1 MKTAYIQAT
10 AGISGDMLLGCL
22 LNVGLPIETLGKS
35 LEKLHISGYRIEHI
49 ESSRG
54 MIRGTQVIVHQE
66 ENTTHGYSIHD
77 FTNLVQNSDLSEETK
92 SKSISVLQKLE
103 AAEILVH
110 GEGHELHELGDL
122 DTIIDI
128 VGVIAG
134 FESLNIDKIY
144 CSPLP
149 LGWGIINTRKG
160 PLPIP
165 APATSH
171 LINMSNARVVPPTK
185 EYMEA
190 GELVTPT
197 GAAIITTLASF
208 DPPSFSVNRI
218 GYGVGSRDIP
228 TLPNVISIWLGET
241 EQSLEQNVVSTL
253 ETNIDDS
260 TPELI
265 GYVTEKMLASGA
277 LDVWITPIYMKK
289 NRPGVTLSV
298 LSTLEYQDKLLSL
311 MLQETSTL
319 GVRIIN
325 SNRYAADREIMTL
338 NTSLGNVNI
347 KVKKIND
354 SITSISPEYEDC
366 KNIALSQEVPLYE
379 VFRIVELE
387 ARNILGII

>member
-22 LNVGLPIETLGKS
+22 VDVGLNIEDLEKS
-35 LEKLHISGYRIEHI
+35 IEKLHVSGYKIEHHK
-49 ESSRG
+49 STRG
-54 MIRGTQVIVHQE
+54 MITGTQVVIHQE
-66 ENTTHGYSIHD
+66 KDTAHGYSIAD
-77 FTNLVQNSDLSEETK
+77 FIRIVENSDLSSETK
-92 SKSISVLQKLE
+92 NKSILVLEKLE
-103 AAEILVH
+103 KAEILVH

-128 VGVIAG
+128 VGVVAG
-134 FESLNIDKIY
+134 FESLGIEKVY

-149 LGWGIINTRKG
+149 LGWGIIETRKG

-171 LINMSNARVVPPTK
+171 LINMSNAKVSPPQK
-185 EYMEA
+185 EYLEA

-208 DPPSFSVNRI
+208 DTSSFSVREL
-218 GYGVGSRDIP
+218 GYGIGVRDMP
-228 TLPNVISIWLGET
+228 KLPNVISIWIGEDET
-241 EQSLEQNVVSTL
+241 SLEQNAVSIL

-265 GYVTEKMLASGA
+265 GYVSEKLLNSGA
-277 LDVWITPIYMKK
+277 LDVWMTPIHMKK
-289 NRPGVTLSV
+289 NRPGVLLSV
-298 LSTLEYQDKLLSL
+298 LSTLDNRDTLLKL

-325 SNRYAADREIMTL
+325 ADRYTAAREIMTL
-338 NTSLGNVNI
+338 STSLGTVNI
-347 KVKKIND
+347 KVKRIDGKIV
-354 SITSISPEYEDC
+354 SISPEYEDC
-366 KNIALSQEVPLYE
+366 KDIAASQNIPLYE
-379 VFRIVELE
+379 AFRIVELE
-387 ARNILGII
+387 SRNILGLV